1 MNAYR
6 LVRIRHFWIA
16 ITIAGCLAAIAPG
29 RVLGFDDPAGEL
41 SDDERAR
48 IEADARAQAD
58 EADRLFKLRE
68 FAAAIPLYDAE
79 RASRALLKD
88 PRYEA
93 YAVRAIGLCRGEL
106 GEYETA
112 IEAFGAAAAI
122 DAKRGDIGMQGCDL
136 FLLGKCQLFLD
147 QYRESAATL
156 EKAIALLVEGKDRD
170 HEAEARVVRGRAL
183 DRSGSVI
190 EALAELRRAATVAF
204 SIHDD
209 DRLAEAWL
217 EEADVAI
224 RLGEA
229 PLALELLTDSRILLS
244 KSKKT
249 AMIARGDRLLGDAL
263 VAIGRVDAARFP
275 VERAAAEHRELE
287 DSAGLAE
294 DLRFLA
300 ILAIEAGDFVE
311 ARKLAV
317 ERTAAESRSG
327 EVPRIVDAYLQKADA
342 ERFAGDFNAESQT
355 LKQAY
360 KIAVDAKSPPALSIP
375 LLVRRADCERD
386 RKNAGLAGELL
397 DQAEKLAR
405 EAAEVDLLAEIAEA
419 RDALRS
425 AIETKEK
432 PGKSAE
438 KEPPK

>member
-1 MNAYR
+1 MSACR
-6 LVRIRHFWIA
+6 LLRMKHLWIA
-16 ITIAGCLAAIAPG
+16 VAVCLSAIAPG
-29 RVLGFDDPAGEL
+29 RVSGFDDPAVEL
-41 SDDERAR
+41 SDEELVR
-48 IEADARAQAD
+48 IESDARSQAD

-79 RASRALLKD
+79 RVSRALLKD

-106 GEYETA
+106 GEYESA

-136 FLLGKCQLFLD
+136 FLLGKCRLFLD
-147 QYRESAATL
+147 QSRESAATL

-183 DRSGSVI
+183 DRSGRLV
-190 EALAELRRAATVAF
+190 EALAELRRAATVACL
-204 SIHDD
+204 IHDD

-217 EEADVAI
+217 EEADLAI

-229 PLALELLTDSRILLS
+229 PLSLELLTDSRILLL
-244 KSKKT
+244 KSKRT
-249 AMIARGDRLLGDAL
+249 AMIARCDRLLGDGL

-300 ILAIEAGDFVE
+300 ILAIEAGDFAE
-311 ARKLAV
+311 ARRLAV
-317 ERTAAESRSG
+317 ERTEAESRSG
-327 EVPRIVDAYLQKADA
+327 DVPLVIDAYLQQADA
-342 ERFAGDFNAESQT
+342 ERFAGDFSAESQT

-360 KIAVDAKSPPALSIP
+360 KIAVDAKSPPGLSIP

-397 DQAEKLAR
+397 DEAEKLAR
-405 EAAEVDLLAEIAEA
+405 EARDDDLLAEIAEA
-419 RDALRS
+419 RDAGRS
-425 AIETKEK
+425 AGETKERA
-432 PGKSAE
+432 GRTAE
-438 KEPPK
+438 KDRPK